1 MDRLSELPDEII
13 ICILSFLKL
22 KEAEGLVSSLEG
34 TGDICGN
41 LRNVKRLSLDFN
53 PIFQKVY
60 RGYYTLPTQI
70 PHGYSLDSLTNLCLS
85 YVEVIGEVLNYILSN
100 CPCIEALHVESSASL
115 VNLKPSRPLLKLK
128 HLEILRCVFLKEI
141 EISAVN
147 LVSFK
152 YFGLKIRLHLGDV
165 PSLVDVSVEGLYA
178 SYFVQKCCPISSYLS
193 QLQTIVLD
201 VYVERFPKFPELR
214 NLRQLTLIV
223 SSYLASSLLCCTS
236 MLKAPPFLHKFT
248 LELIGLDNALG
259 TIKEK
264 KAKYPH
270 QCLKMLELIGF
281 VGGTLD
287 MELVL
292 DVLINALSL
301 EAIIIDTRIPF
312 RKHISDLKKKLTA
325 IARARQLET
334 TLLPGIKMVI
344 V

>member
-1 MDRLSELPDEII
+1 MPQGFRGALPRPCAKCEETNSFCGMDRLSELPDEII

-41 LRNVKRLSLDFN
+41 LRV
-53 PIFQKVY
+53 VAW
-60 RGYYTLPTQI
+60 TLMI
-70 PHGYSLDSLTNLCLS
+70 HRYNILGRRAFLKLYLEL
-85 YVEVIGEVLNYILSN
+85 IGI
-100 CPCIEALHVESSASL
+100 ALHVESSASL